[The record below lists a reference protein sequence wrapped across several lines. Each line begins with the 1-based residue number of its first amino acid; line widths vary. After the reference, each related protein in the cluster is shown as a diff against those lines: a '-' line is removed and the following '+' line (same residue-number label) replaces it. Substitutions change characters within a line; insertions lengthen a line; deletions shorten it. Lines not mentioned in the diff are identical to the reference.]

1 MRRRLAF
8 PCATIKNHSCLRFI
22 HAGCKLFSFK
32 YQQEYPVMHDLTQR
46 SVYREDH
53 EHFREQARRF
63 FEREVEPFHAQWEKD
78 GIVPKEVWRK
88 AGREGLLNPMLPE
101 PYGGGGDFGH
111 AAVLLEEIARSGA
124 SGLGFPL
131 HSDIVAP
138 YINAYGNPEQKD
150 RWLPKMAAGE
160 LIGAIAMTEP
170 GAGSDLKSV
179 RTTAL
184 RDGDDYVINGS
195 KTFITNG
202 INSEIVI
209 VVAKT
214 APEMGA
220 KGVSL
225 IVVEEDTPGFSK
237 GRKLDK
243 IGLWAQDTSELFFD
257 NVRVPVANRL
267 GEENLGFKYLMHE
280 LAQERLVVA
289 VRAAASIETFLHRTI
304 AYTRERKAFGQSV
317 FEFQNTRFKLAE
329 AKAQATM
336 LRVFVDDCIALHMQ
350 RKLSP
355 ERAAM
360 VKLNATALQ
369 NRLLDEFL
377 QLHGGYGYMTE
388 YQIGRAWADARVGRI
403 YGGSDEIMK
412 EIIARAL

>member
-1 MRRRLAF
+1 M
-8 PCATIKNHSCLRFI
+8 
-22 HAGCKLFSFK
+22 
-32 YQQEYPVMHDLTQR
+32 QDLIQR
-46 SVYREDH
+46 TVFREDH
-53 EHFREQARRF
+53 EQFRDAVHHF
-63 FEREVEPFHAQWEKD
+63 FEKEIVPFHAQWERD

-88 AGREGLLNPMLPE
+88 AGREGLLNTMLPE
-101 PYGGGGDFGH
+101 PYGSGGDFGH
-111 AAVLLEEIARSGA
+111 AAVLIEEIARTGA

-138 YINAYGNPEQKD
+138 YINAYGSKVQKD

-179 RTTAL
+179 RTTAK
-184 RDGDDYVINGS
+184 REGDHYVINGA

-209 VVAKT
+209 VVCKT
-214 APEMGA
+214 APELGA

-225 IVVEEDTPGFSK
+225 IVVEEGTPGFSK
-237 GRKLDK
+237 GRKLEK
-243 IGLWAQDTSELFFD
+243 IGLMAQDTSELFFD
-257 NVRVPVANRL
+257 NVRVPVDHLL
-267 GEENLGFKYLMHE
+267 GEENQGFKYLMHE

-289 VRAAASIETFLHRTI
+289 VRAAMSIEAFLQKTI
-304 AYTRERKAFGQSV
+304 DYTRERKAFGQAV

-336 LRVFVDDCIALHMQ
+336 LRVFVDDCIALHLE
-350 RKLSP
+350 RKLTP

-388 YQIGRAWADARVGRI
+388 YQVGRAWTDARIGRI

-412 EIIARAL
+412 EIIARGL

>member
-1 MRRRLAF
+1 MQDLITR
-8 PCATIKNHSCLRFI
+8 TI
-22 HAGCKLFSFK
+22 
-32 YQQEYPVMHDLTQR
+32 
-46 SVYREDH
+46 YREDH
-53 EHFREQARRF
+53 ELLRAQARRF
-63 FEREVEPFHAQWEKD
+63 FEREVVPFHAQWERD

-111 AAVLLEEIARSGA
+111 AAVLLEEIARAGA

-138 YINAYGNPEQKD
+138 YIFAYGNKEQKD

-179 RTTAL
+179 RTTAV
-184 RDGDDYVINGS
+184 RDGDHYVINGS

-202 INSEIVI
+202 INSELVI

-214 APEMGA
+214 APELGA

-225 IVVEEDTPGFSK
+225 IVVEDGTPGFSK
-237 GRKLDK
+237 GRKLEK
-243 IGLWAQDTSELFFD
+243 IGLMAQDTSELFFD
-257 NVRVPVANRL
+257 NVRVPVGHLL
-267 GEENLGFKYLMHE
+267 GEENLGFKYLMKE

-289 VRAAASIETFLHRTI
+289 VRAAASVETFLQKTVD
-304 AYTRERKAFGQSV
+304 YTRERKAFGQSV

-336 LRVFVDDCIALHMQ
+336 LRVFVDDCIALHM
-350 RKLSP
+350 RRELTP

-360 VKLNATALQ
+360 VKLNATVLQ

-388 YQIGRAWADARVGRI
+388 YQVGRAWTDARIGRI

-412 EIIARAL
+412 EIIARTL

>member
-1 MRRRLAF
+1 MQDLITR
-8 PCATIKNHSCLRFI
+8 TI
-22 HAGCKLFSFK
+22 
-32 YQQEYPVMHDLTQR
+32 
-46 SVYREDH
+46 YREDH
-53 EHFREQARRF
+53 EQFREQARRF
-63 FEREVEPFHAQWEKD
+63 FDKEIVPFHAQWERD

-88 AGREGLLNPMLPE
+88 AGHEGLLNPMLPE

-111 AAVLLEEIARSGA
+111 AAVLLEEIARAGA

-138 YINAYGNPEQKD
+138 YIHAYGSKEQKD
-150 RWLPKMAAGE
+150 RWLPRMAAGE

-179 RTTAL
+179 RTTAK
-184 RDGDDYVINGS
+184 REGDHYIINGA

-202 INSEIVI
+202 INSSIVI
-209 VVAKT
+209 VVCKT
-214 APEMGA
+214 APELGS

-225 IVVEEDTPGFSK
+225 IVVEEGTPGFSK
-237 GRKLDK
+237 GRKLEK
-243 IGLWAQDTSELFFD
+243 IGLMGQDTSELFFD
-257 NVRVPVANRL
+257 NVKVPVGNLL
-267 GEENLGFKYLMHE
+267 GEENMGFKYLMQE

-289 VRAAASIETFLHRTI
+289 VRAASCIESFLQKTI
-304 AYTRERKAFGQSV
+304 DYTRERKAFGQTV
-317 FEFQNTRFKLAE
+317 FDFQNTRFKLAE

-336 LRVFVDDCIALHMQ
+336 LRTFVDECMKLHLE
-350 RKLSP
+350 RKLTP

-388 YQIGRAWADARVGRI
+388 YQVGRAWTDARIGRI

-412 EIIARAL
+412 EIIARTL

>member
-1 MRRRLAF
+1 MQDLIQR
-8 PCATIKNHSCLRFI
+8 TI
-22 HAGCKLFSFK
+22 
-32 YQQEYPVMHDLTQR
+32 
-46 SVYREDH
+46 YREDH
-53 EHFREQARRF
+53 EQFREQARRF
-63 FEREVEPFHAQWEKD
+63 FDKEVVPFHAQWERD

-88 AGREGLLNPMLPE
+88 AGREGLLNTMLPE

-111 AAVLLEEIARSGA
+111 AAVLIEEIARTGA

-138 YINAYGNPEQKD
+138 YINAYGNKEQKD
-150 RWLPKMAAGE
+150 CWLPRMAAGE

-179 RTTAL
+179 RTTA
-184 RDGDDYVINGS
+184 RREGDHYVINGS

-209 VVAKT
+209 VIAKT
-214 APEMGA
+214 APELGA

-225 IVVEEDTPGFSK
+225 IVVEEGTPGFSK
-237 GRKLDK
+237 GRKLEK
-243 IGLWAQDTSELFFD
+243 IGLMAQDTAELFFD
-257 NVRVPVANRL
+257 NVRVPVGNLL
-267 GEENLGFKYLMHE
+267 GEENLGFKYLMQE

-289 VRAAASIETFLHRTI
+289 VRAAASIETFLQKTVD
-304 AYTRERKAFGQSV
+304 YTRSRKAFGQTV

-336 LRVFVDDCIALHMQ
+336 LRVFVDDCMALHME
-350 RKLSP
+350 RKLTP

-369 NRLLDEFL
+369 NKLLDEFL

-388 YQIGRAWADARVGRI
+388 YQVGRAWTDARVGRI

-412 EIIARAL
+412 EIIARTL